1 MVVLHYDQPLPMIK
15 FFRKIRQNLL
25 SEGKTGKYFKYA
37 IGEIVLVV
45 IGILIALQINN
56 WNEER
61 KADKAENQALLAL
74 KNEFEQNIERF
85 QKIIQKR
92 DSAQTDLRI
101 YFDIIA
107 NDSLPL
113 DEKVKAK
120 TVSYFGGTWGVQNT
134 VLNGLVNS
142 GAIENIKNDTLK
154 TLLASWP
161 NFIQRWRYEEETWRR
176 LKEKF
181 QDYER
186 TKIRKGI
193 PRPIHEKGGHIFK
206 DSWEQH
212 YTRMELIVNDLEY
225 QNFIASDIQQLKH
238 QSVVGTR
245 ILQNYEQIITA
256 LNIEIKNRNIN

>member
-1 MVVLHYDQPLPMIK
+1 MLK
-15 FFRKIRQNLL
+15 FFRKIRQRLL
-25 SEGKTGKYFKYA
+25 SENKFNRYLIYA

-56 WNEER
+56 WNEAR
-61 KADKAENQALLAL
+61 KADLSEYKALVAL
-74 KNEFEQNIERF
+74 KNEFEQNIDRF

-92 DSAQTDLRI
+92 DSAQTDLRS
-101 YFDIIA
+101 YFDIIT
-107 NDSLPL
+107 NDSIPL

-161 NFIQRWRYEEETWRR
+161 NFIQRWKDEEETWRR
-176 LKEKF
+176 LNEKF

-186 TKIRKGI
+186 VKVRRGI
-193 PRPIHEKGGHIFK
+193 PRPKNEKRGYIFK

-212 YTRMELIVNDLEY
+212 YKRMGLIVNDLEY
-225 QNFIASDIQQLKH
+225 QNFIASDIQNLSH
-238 QSVVGTR
+238 QSFISDR
-245 ILQNYEQIITA
+245 IMENYQKIIMA
-256 LNIEIKNRNIN
+256 LNIEIMSRE